1 MSFNADLDHY
11 KIYMWTRGLEEA
23 LQNKKIKTSKL
34 KTFYEEAEKEANVK
48 KLHTSL
54 DMKKSDL

>member
-1 MSFNADLDHY
+1 
-11 KIYMWTRGLEEA
+11 MWTRGLEEA